1 VVFCLSACGKQGR
14 ADRIHRWYD
23 DHPRKD
29 KAMIEQLSDKERQTI
44 VAILISTV
52 QRTYGDQARARVN
65 AVLAKISGTD
75 KRIFVT
81 NGEAAA
87 ARLANLNAPS

>member
-1 VVFCLSACGKQGR
+1 M
-14 ADRIHRWYD
+14 IT
-23 DHPRKD
+23 RKE
-29 KAMIEQLSDKERQTI
+29 KAMIEQLSDVERQTI

-75 KRIFVT
+75 KRVFVT
-81 NGEAAA
+81 NGEAVCLQSEIS
-87 ARLANLNAPS
+87 REH